1 MTRENTIQAND
12 ELRTTFKGGRV
23 QICHGPYG
31 IDDRTLGRMLCALA
45 KYNKFSPD
53 SLHDQG
59 CFIFGGFAYAW
70 RIELIK
76 GERILTVWID
86 ADVLNGPG

>member
-1 MTRENTIQAND
+1 MTREEAIYNND
-12 ELRTTFKGGRV
+12 QLRQHFKGGRI
-23 QICHGPYG
+23 QICRGPYG

-45 KYNKFSPD
+45 KYNKFTPD

-70 RIELIK
+70 RIEIIK
-76 GERILTVWID
+76 DERILTVWIE
-86 ADVLNGPG
+86 ADVLNGAG